1 MKKLITI
8 FAWIGFLWVAYHSW
22 SCYTQLTAAPATHYV
37 APPTHN
43 ESVIPP
49 PPTDF
54 DFDPPT
60 GSTGGT
66 GDEMAAAY
74 PAAEEGSGFDWEDY
88 YPAWHLTAALA
99 LWWLVATAGRIVWF
113 VIGNAL
119 GLTSPASFR
128 LWLWLFPFSY
138 VWRVAYRR
146 LWQPLAMWW
155 EEMFRHR
162 LRATAGFASV
172 WEAMSLLF
180 KPGDIY
186 LGRLR
191 AFGIG
196 WWQAIGIKA
205 TKHLVML
212 AGTGGG
218 KTTLLLTLL
227 GLHRGNAFVIDPKGQ
242 MATVLAKPLGRKRK
256 VCVLDPRRIVRG
268 QRTAH
273 WNPFDEMRRAVERQ
287 RRRNQWEIE
296 EAARRGDPPPT
307 DLPNPEDIA
316 VIYAMKIAE
325 GLVVQHGKENPFW
338 PSAARDFIVGLIL
351 FVYLTEPPA
360 RRNLVRLYDLLCN
373 GLVEQTPA
381 GRNSFDVL
389 LFTMTQI
396 KAYGGIIAGSANTLA
411 NSAKET
417 RGSII
422 GTMSEALKWLK
433 NPAIRNICQASS
445 FSLDEL
451 KMGNLALFLCAPV
464 GDIRGEMAGWFR
476 LMTVLSLTIFEELQH
491 EPSATKCL
499 YALDEWPSLGKIAV
513 LESAAA
519 VLRSYGVILLCIAQD
534 IGQIRNLYDNW
545 QTFIGS
551 ATAVW
556 YLSLSDPDTL
566 SHLEKSLGKSRI
578 RRRLGRRWWQPLA
591 DEPPRVVEDEHLVM
605 DADQIKRFLSPRHAN
620 MIVERSGERP
630 LKLKAAPFFETL
642 RVADYDRDPD
652 HPETFLRAWMRRFLT
667 HTPRH
672 NRPAPSGL
680 HAPDFRF
687 AADAST
693 ASAPNYQSQTET
705 QS

>member
-1 MKKLITI
+1 MRRILYLLA
-8 FAWIGFLWVAYHSW
+8 FIGFLWVAVNTW
-22 SCYTQLTAAPATHYV
+22 SCYVHLTEPSTNHYRQAPKS
-37 APPTHN
+37 
-43 ESVIPP
+43 ESIPP
-49 PPTDF
+49 PPIPF
-54 DFDPPT
+54 EIDPPSGT
-60 GSTGGT
+60 DGGSGI
-66 GDEMAAAY
+66 GDETLTLLST
-74 PAAEEGSGFDWEDY
+74 EEGNSLDPENF
-88 YPAWHLTAALA
+88 PAWHLTAALA

-128 LWLWLFPFSY
+128 LWLWLFPLSY
-138 VWRVAYRR
+138 VWRFLYKRI
-146 LWQPLAMWW
+146 WQPLAFWY
-155 EEMFRHR
+155 EELFRMR
-162 LRATAGFASV
+162 FRATAGFASI
-172 WEAMSLLF
+172 WEVMSLVF
-180 KPGDIY
+180 KPGDVY

-191 AFGIG
+191 TFGIG
-196 WWQAIGIKA
+196 WWQAIGTKA

-242 MATVLAKPLGRKRK
+242 MATVLAKPLSRKRK
-256 VCVLDPRRIVRG
+256 VCILDPRRIVRG

-273 WNPFDEMRRAVERQ
+273 WNSFDEMVRAVERQ
-287 RRRNQWEIE
+287 RRRNQWELE

-325 GLVVQHGKENPFW
+325 GLVVQHGKESPFW
-338 PSAARDFIVGLIL
+338 PNAARDFLVGLIL

-373 GLVEQTPA
+373 GLVEKTPA

-389 LFTMTQI
+389 LYAMTQI
-396 KAYGGIIAGSANTLA
+396 KAYGGIVAGSANTLA

-433 NPAIRNICQASS
+433 NPAIRNICQSSS
-445 FSLDEL
+445 FSLEEL
-451 KMGNLALFLCAPV
+451 RTGSLTLFLCAPV

-476 LMTVLSLTIFEELQH
+476 LLTVLSLTIFEELQH
-491 EPSATKCL
+491 EPSTTKCL
-499 YALDEWPSLGKIAV
+499 YALDEFPSLGKISAI
-513 LESAAA
+513 ESAAA
-519 VLRSYGVILLCIAQD
+519 VMRSYGIILLCIAQD
-534 IGQIRNLYDNW
+534 IGQLRQYENW
-545 QTFIGS
+545 QTFIGG
-551 ATAVW
+551 AAAVW
-556 YLSLSDPDTL
+556 YMSLSDPETL
-566 SHLEKSLGKSRI
+566 LYLEKNLGKSRI

-591 DEPPRVVEDEHLVM
+591 DEPPRVVEDEHTVM
-605 DADQIKRFLSPRHAN
+605 DADQIKRFLSPRHTN
-620 MIVERSGERP
+620 MIVEVSGERP

-652 HPETFLRAWMRRFLT
+652 HPETLLRAWMRSFLT
-667 HTPRH
+667 RQPVRR

-680 HAPDFRF
+680 HTPAFQF
-687 AADAST
+687 AADTPIS
-693 ASAPNYQSQTET
+693 SAPNHQSEPET
-705 QS
+705 QC